1 MILPQWMTL
10 MLSMKTQPFQE
21 VLDLVMI
28 LIVMITTLTQILLL
42 LLPPLEKGEPRV
54 LAMLARLDRD

>member
-1 MILPQWMTL
+1 
-10 MLSMKTQPFQE
+10 MKTQPFQE